1 MYLTIIGLPLLAA
14 ITAGLLGRKIGQSGA
29 QLIASTAMFLTA
41 TLACI
46 AFYEVGLN
54 ASAVSVNLMSWI
66 DSELLNIN
74 WGFTFDSLTVA
85 MLLPVVVVSALVH
98 IYSIG
103 YMSEDPHVPR
113 FFSYLS
119 MFTFCMLCLVAA
131 DNYLLL
137 FLGWEGVGVSSYLLI
152 NFWFTRLQ
160 ANKSA
165 IKAMLINRVGD
176 YLFTVG
182 LFLIIWVFGTLE
194 FSTVYAITPYI
205 DPGVV
210 SLICICLLIAA
221 MGKSA
226 QIGLHG
232 WLPEAIEGPTPVS
245 ALIHAAT
252 MVTAGVYLLVRSSPI
267 IEYSSTA
274 LIAVTFVGALTAF
287 FAATTGLLQSDLKRV
302 IAYSTASQL
311 GYMVMAVGLS
321 GYNVAIFHLINHA
334 WFKALLFL
342 SAGAVIHAL
351 ADEQDQRRMG
361 GLVGFLPFTYAIML
375 IGSLSLM
382 ALPFLTGWASKDL
395 IIELASVLIQYRGSV
410 AYWLGTLSAVFTA
423 FYSIRLLALT
433 FFTYPNGSRAAV
445 EGAHEAPLIMAV
457 PLVILAIFSIFF
469 GYMTKDLFVG
479 LGTGFWSNSIFIHPD
494 HLAVVDAEFAEP
506 TIYKLLPVFS
516 SLFGAGLALAL
527 YHLYADFTI
536 SLTGPSRGR
545 EFYTF
550 FNSKWFFDPI
560 YNSLILYPLL
570 NFGNITSKVLDR
582 GSIELLGPYGLTQSI
597 NTASKN
603 LTSYD
608 SGFIPSYA
616 MYILVGLVGYI
627 AVSFYLGPKYLLLLI
642 GLLLFLSSKASEN
655 QA

>member
-41 TLACI
+41 ILACI

-221 MGKSA
+221 VCDALRCSR
-226 QIGLHG
+226 LH
-232 WLPEAIEGPTPVS
+232 ARYTD
-245 ALIHAAT
+245 
-252 MVTAGVYLLVRSSPI
+252 AGN
-267 IEYSSTA
+267 E
-274 LIAVTFVGALTAF
+274 F
-287 FAATTGLLQSDLKRV
+287 
-302 IAYSTASQL
+302 
-311 GYMVMAVGLS
+311 
-321 GYNVAIFHLINHA
+321 
-334 WFKALLFL
+334 
-342 SAGAVIHAL
+342 
-351 ADEQDQRRMG
+351 
-361 GLVGFLPFTYAIML
+361 
-375 IGSLSLM
+375 
-382 ALPFLTGWASKDL
+382 FLT
-395 IIELASVLIQYRGSV
+395 
-410 AYWLGTLSAVFTA
+410 
-423 FYSIRLLALT
+423 
-433 FFTYPNGSRAAV
+433 
-445 EGAHEAPLIMAV
+445 
-457 PLVILAIFSIFF
+457 VI
-469 GYMTKDLFVG
+469 
-479 LGTGFWSNSIFIHPD
+479 
-494 HLAVVDAEFAEP
+494 
-506 TIYKLLPVFS
+506 
-516 SLFGAGLALAL
+516 
-527 YHLYADFTI
+527 
-536 SLTGPSRGR
+536 GR
-545 EFYTF
+545 E
-550 FNSKWFFDPI
+550 
-560 YNSLILYPLL
+560 IL
-570 NFGNITSKVLDR
+570 
-582 GSIELLGPYGLTQSI
+582 
-597 NTASKN
+597 
-603 LTSYD
+603 
-608 SGFIPSYA
+608 
-616 MYILVGLVGYI
+616 
-627 AVSFYLGPKYLLLLI
+627 
-642 GLLLFLSSKASEN
+642 
-655 QA
+655 

>member
-1 MYLTIIGLPLLAA
+1 MILIQHNLRTKPL
-14 ITAGLLGRKIGQSGA
+14 K
-29 QLIASTAMFLTA
+29 
-41 TLACI
+41 
-46 AFYEVGLN
+46 
-54 ASAVSVNLMSWI
+54 
-66 DSELLNIN
+66 
-74 WGFTFDSLTVA
+74 
-85 MLLPVVVVSALVH
+85 
-98 IYSIG
+98 
-103 YMSEDPHVPR
+103 
-113 FFSYLS
+113 FSY
-119 MFTFCMLCLVAA
+119 
-131 DNYLLL
+131 
-137 FLGWEGVGVSSYLLI
+137 I
-152 NFWFTRLQ
+152 N
-160 ANKSA
+160 
-165 IKAMLINRVGD
+165 
-176 YLFTVG
+176 
-182 LFLIIWVFGTLE
+182 
-194 FSTVYAITPYI
+194 
-205 DPGVV
+205 
-210 SLICICLLIAA
+210 C
-221 MGKSA
+221 
-226 QIGLHG
+226 
-232 WLPEAIEGPTPVS
+232 
-245 ALIHAAT
+245 
-252 MVTAGVYLLVRSSPI
+252 
-267 IEYSSTA
+267 
-274 LIAVTFVGALTAF
+274 
-287 FAATTGLLQSDLKRV
+287 
-302 IAYSTASQL
+302 
-311 GYMVMAVGLS
+311 MAVGLS

-433 FFTYPNGSRAAV
+433 FFTYPNSSKTTY

-570 NFGNITSKVLDR
+570 NFGNITSKILDR